1 MYDLIKK
8 IFIHIIFQLKF
19 IMIILQNINYKILI
33 HI

>member
-19 IMIILQNINYKILI
+19 IMILQNINYKILI